1 MKKFHLGTIRIRCG
15 WSEGQIRQFGH
26 PPRMIRTYLVVGHG
40 TLCRRKVALVGHSH
54 IREVDQLGR
63 TEGPTNYLFVQPKVV
78 RGDGWSQA
86 VSHDDRV
93 FSLDLT

>member
-1 MKKFHLGTIRIRCG
+1 M
-15 WSEGQIRQFGH
+15 
-26 PPRMIRTYLVVGHG
+26 VGHG